1 MTITYLDIRVL
12 RRDAQIAGGEEEL
25 ALRLQV
31 PTSRVSAWLLAQAP
45 LPHAI
50 FLRAVDIVL
59 EHEHAALQRTGPRG
73 ELSNETNKGGDITC

>member
-1 MTITYLDIRVL
+1 
-12 RRDAQIAGGEEEL
+12 
-25 ALRLQV
+25 
-31 PTSRVSAWLLAQAP
+31 VSAWLLAQAP